1 MRAKIVTVLAAVL
14 MLMLSTSPVPAAG
27 VSSADGTI
35 VSSGNGAPVTSADS
49 TATGDHTLALSVWM
63 LAIGVLTSPVTY
75 GASFALVDVAW
86 PAFIGS
92 AQTGIQALK

>member
-1 MRAKIVTVLAAVL
+1 MRAIVAVFAVL
-14 MLMLSTSPVPAAG
+14 LMLVSFVGPTAAAD
-27 VSSADGTI
+27 VSSADGTT
-35 VSSGNGAPVTSADS
+35 VSSGNATPVTSADS

-63 LAIGVLTSPVTY
+63 LTIGVLTSPVTY

-92 AQTGIQALK
+92 AQAGIQALK